1 MTSHNLKNIIDAVE
15 TENKTKNELEDTV
28 IKLRNKIKQ
37 LTDKIDE
44 HELKIKD
51 QEEKLSQRFRDL
63 PENIKVLKEI
73 IVKQRQDISEK
84 DKEVDISRELVEKY
98 TNQLESMI
106 VNKET
111 EFELIDI
118 PGVGPVLAEK
128 LYNAGIGSIIDLMNC
143 DIEKVSKD
151 IPGIGIKRLKKWQEY
166 LNNRMKKLR
175 LKSLNG

>member
-37 LTDKIDE
+37 LTDKNSE

-84 DKEVDISRELVEKY
+84 ETEIDVSRELVEKY

-111 EFELIDI
+111 EFELTDI
-118 PGVGPVLAEK
+118 PGVGPVIAEK

-143 DIEKVSKD
+143 NIEKVSKD
-151 IPGIGIKRLKKWQEY
+151 ITGIGIKRLKKWQEY

-175 LKSLNG
+175 LKNFNE